1 MEENKNN
8 VQGNENKIEAPAAG
22 PVIPAGQ
29 PLPFQPVPQA
39 ARPAQAVPY
48 QQPVVQQ
55 NYYARP
61 VPNGYG
67 VYAQPVQPM
76 RPVQAVVPAQQVQQ
90 YPPRTAFVPVT
101 QVQPQA
107 QTAQKAQPVQPVG
120 QAQAQG
126 AGTQKPA
133 SAPAADQNGNGGK
146 RSVVF
151 PVLCSVAIAVLFLY
165 SVGQSIYI
173 AQLNNKIS
181 GMQAKPSETAA
192 AIETNESVPGESS
205 ETTGPEEPSETNE
218 DGKPWFDIEKA
229 AGAKDPNKKALST
242 TDIVEAASPATIP
255 VYIMK
260 GNSSSSKKAA
270 SGTGFIITKD
280 GYIITNAH
288 VVKYVTQSPSQYY
301 VTVLLPDDSDPV
313 EAEII
318 GSDSSTDIA
327 VLKVNV
333 NRDLPSLKL
342 GDSDK
347 LKSGELVIAIGNA
360 MGQLDDTVTVGVVSA
375 TNRDI
380 SASGYMIR
388 VIQTDAAINNGN
400 SGGPL
405 LNSFGEV
412 VGITN
417 AKINAS
423 ISEGLGFAIPVNSV
437 KSVIENIINYGKVT
451 NRPYLGISVKK
462 YDEGEF
468 DEGAEAGVY
477 IVQITPGGPADKAGI
492 KVGDRLISLGG
503 VEIKNSN
510 DIIVV
515 RDSHKVGDRITAVI
529 SRNGSERSLT
539 LEIGDN
545 GDFQNQSTPTPTP
558 RPKRTQRDEDE
569 DYE

>member
-1 MEENKNN
+1 MEDNN
-8 VQGNENKIEAPAAG
+8 SFTSENKIETPAAG
-22 PVIPAGQ
+22 SVIPAGQ
-29 PLPFQPVPQA
+29 PSPFQPVPQA
-39 ARPAQAVPY
+39 VNPAPAVTY
-48 QQPVVQQ
+48 QQPGTQQ

-67 VYAQPVQPM
+67 TYAQPVQQI
-76 RPVQAVVPAQQVQQ
+76 RPVQPVVPVQQVQQ
-90 YPPRTAFVPVT
+90 YSARPAVSAEQSRPQVQAAPVT
-101 QVQPQA
+101 QG
-107 QTAQKAQPVQPVG
+107 TASSQ
-120 QAQAQG
+120 
-126 AGTQKPA
+126 
-133 SAPAADQNGNGGK
+133 SGNGGK

-151 PVLCSVAIAVLFLY
+151 PVICSITLAVLFLY
-165 SVGQSIYI
+165 SVAQTFYI
-173 AQLNNKIS
+173 AKLNKKINDTPVQS
-181 GMQAKPSETAA
+181 
-192 AIETNESVPGESS
+192 SVTSS
-205 ETTGPEEPSETNE
+205 EFTDESNPDESGETTESEEPTETNE

-229 AGAKDPNKKALST
+229 AGANDPNKKALKT
-242 TDIVEAASPATIP
+242 TEIVEAASPATIP

-260 GNSSSSKKAA
+260 GQGSTSKKAA
-270 SGTGFIITKD
+270 SGTGFIITQD

-288 VVKYVTQSPSQYY
+288 VVKYVTQSPTQYK

-313 EAEII
+313 DAEII
-318 GSDSSTDIA
+318 GSDTTTDIA
-327 VLKVNV
+327 VLKVTTD
-333 NRDLPSLKL
+333 RKLPSLKF

-380 SASGYMIR
+380 SASGYMIK

-423 ISEGLGFAIPVNSV
+423 ISEGLGFAIPVNAV

-451 NRPYLGISVKK
+451 NRPYIGISVKK
-462 YDEGEF
+462 FAEGEYE
-468 DEGAEAGVY
+468 EGAEAGVY
-477 IVQITPGGPADKAGI
+477 CMEVTSGGPADKAGI
-492 KVGDRLISLGG
+492 KVGDKLISLDG

-515 RDSHKVGDRITAVI
+515 RDSHKVGDRITVVI
-529 SRNGSERSLT
+529 ERDGTRHTLT
-539 LEIGDN
+539 LVIGDS

-558 RPKRTQRDEDE
+558 GPRRTQRDEDDE
-569 DYE
+569 

>member
-1 MEENKNN
+1 MEDNN
-8 VQGNENKIEAPAAG
+8 NLTSENKIETPAAG

-29 PLPFQPVPQA
+29 PSPFQPVPQA
-39 ARPAQAVPY
+39 AVPY
-48 QQPVVQQ
+48 QQPAVQQ
-55 NYYARP
+55 GYYARP

-67 VYAQPVQPM
+67 AYVQPAVPVQ
-76 RPVQAVVPAQQVQQ
+76 QVPQ
-90 YPPRTAFVPVT
+90 YPPRTAVVPAG
-101 QVQPQA
+101 QVQQQFQAAPAPQK
-107 QTAQKAQPVQPVG
+107 T
-120 QAQAQG
+120 
-126 AGTQKPA
+126 A
-133 SAPAADQNGNGGK
+133 SAPVPAQAGNSTK

-151 PVLCSVAIAVLFLY
+151 PVICSIALAVLFLF
-165 SVGQSIYI
+165 SVGQTIYI
-173 AQLNNKIS
+173 AQLNKKIS
-181 GMQAKPSETAA
+181 GTPAQTSVTTAGEPDDSEPGETA
-192 AIETNESVPGESS
+192 ES
-205 ETTGPEEPSETNE
+205 EEPTETNE

-229 AGAKDPNKKALST
+229 AGAKDSNKKALST
-242 TDIVEAASPATIP
+242 IEIVETASPATIP

-260 GNSSSSKKAA
+260 GHGSTAKKAA
-270 SGTGFIITKD
+270 SGTGFIITND
-280 GYIITNAH
+280 GYIVTNAH
-288 VVKYVTQSPSQYY
+288 VVKYVTQSPSQYS
-301 VTVLLPDDSDPV
+301 VTVLLPDDNDPV

-318 GSDSSTDIA
+318 GSDTTTDVA
-327 VLKVNV
+327 VLKVKV
-333 NRDLPSLKL
+333 DRDLPSLKF

-380 SASGYMIR
+380 SASGYMIK

-417 AKINAS
+417 AKINSS

-462 YDEGEF
+462 FAEGEYE
-468 DEGAEAGVY
+468 EGAEAGVY
-477 IVQITPGGPADKAGI
+477 CMEVTSGGPADKAGI
-492 KVGDRLISLGG
+492 RVGDRLISLDG

-515 RDSHKVGDRITAVI
+515 RDSHKVGDSIAAVVE
-529 SRNGSERSLT
+529 RNGSRRTLT
-539 LEIGDN
+539 LVVGDS
-545 GDFQNQSTPTPTP
+545 GDFQKQSTPTPTP
-558 RPKRTQRDEDE
+558 RQRRTQRDEDDE
-569 DYE
+569 

>member
-1 MEENKNN
+1 MEDNNN
-8 VQGNENKIEAPAAG
+8 VTPENKIETPAAG

-29 PLPFQPVPQA
+29 PSPFKPIPQA
-39 ARPAQAVPY
+39 AVPY
-48 QQPVVQQ
+48 QQPAAQQ
-55 NYYARP
+55 GYYARP

-67 VYAQPVQPM
+67 TYVQP
-76 RPVQAVVPAQQVQQ
+76 AVPAQQVSQ
-90 YPPRTAFVPVT
+90 YPPRTAFVPASQAQQ
-101 QVQPQA
+101 QVQA
-107 QTAQKAQPVQPVG
+107 
-120 QAQAQG
+120 
-126 AGTQKPA
+126 A
-133 SAPAADQNGNGGK
+133 SAPQKTVSAPVSEQPGNGGK
-146 RSVVF
+146 RSIVF
-151 PVLCSVAIAVLFLY
+151 PVICSIALAVLFLF

-173 AQLNNKIS
+173 AQLNKKIS
-181 GMQAKPSETAA
+181 NKTVQT
-192 AIETNESVPGESS
+192 S
-205 ETTGPEEPSETNE
+205 ETTTGETDESNPSESGETTEPEEPTETNE

-242 TDIVEAASPATIP
+242 IEIVDAASPATIP

-260 GNSSSSKKAA
+260 GHGSTAKKAA

-280 GYIITNAH
+280 GYIVTNAH
-288 VVKYVTQSPSQYY
+288 VVKYVTQSPSQYS

-313 EAEII
+313 DAEII
-318 GSDSSTDIA
+318 GSDTQTDIA
-327 VLKVNV
+327 VLKVKV
-333 NRDLPSLKL
+333 DRDLPSLKF

-380 SASGYMIR
+380 SASGYMIK

-417 AKINAS
+417 AKINSS

-451 NRPYLGISVKK
+451 NRPYFGISVKK
-462 YDEGEF
+462 FAEGEYE
-468 DEGAEAGVY
+468 EGAEAGVY
-477 IVQITPGGPADKAGI
+477 CMEVTPGGPAEKAGI
-492 KVGDRLISLGG
+492 KVGDRLISLDG

-515 RDSHKVGDRITAVI
+515 RDSHKVGDSITAVVERDG
-529 SRNGSERSLT
+529 SRLT
-539 LEIGDN
+539 LTLVVGDS
-545 GDFQNQSTPTPTP
+545 GDFQKQSTPTPTP
-558 RPKRTQRDEDE
+558 KSRRTQRDEDDE
-569 DYE
+569 